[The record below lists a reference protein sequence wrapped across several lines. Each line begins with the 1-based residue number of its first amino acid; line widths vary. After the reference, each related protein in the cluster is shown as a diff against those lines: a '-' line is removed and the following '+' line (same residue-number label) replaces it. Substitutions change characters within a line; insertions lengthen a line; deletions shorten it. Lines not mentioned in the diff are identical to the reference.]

1 MRLTDVTLV
10 VREALRIY
18 REQAAAVL
26 LPGVVLF
33 LAVGLPIAVLG
44 EVPAK
49 STGDVLLRVVAGF
62 LDLLASYLYYGYVDD
77 VAEEARR
84 GGSVDMRQT
93 LARAVP
99 VVPALI
105 AGSVL
110 VSLGIVLGLLLLV
123 LPGVWLATRM
133 AVLLPVIS
141 IERPGPIRAI
151 RRSSRLVKGSFGPV
165 LVTVTLA
172 VVLEGVIGDGLEDLG
187 GELAPE
193 ELWNGYAQIL
203 CRQVA
208 FAVANVFLAPLAGLI
223 MATTYF
229 RLREAERGETAGS
242 H

>member
-1 MRLTDVTLV
+1 MRLTDVNAV
-10 VREALRIY
+10 VREAVRIY
-18 REQAAAVL
+18 REQARAVL

-33 LAVGLPIAVLG
+33 LAIGLPIALLG
-44 EVPAK
+44 EVPEK
-49 STGDVLLRVVAGF
+49 STGDVLLRVAAGF

-77 VAEEARR
+77 VAEEARG
-84 GGSVDMRQT
+84 GGSIGIRRT
-93 LARAVP
+93 LARALP

-105 AGSVL
+105 VGSVL
-110 VSLGIVLGLLLLV
+110 VSLGIVLGLLLLL
-123 LPGVWLATRM
+123 LPGIWLATRM
-133 AVLLPVIS
+133 AVVLPVIS

-172 VVLEGVIGDGLEDLG
+172 VVLEELIGDGLEDLA

-193 ELWNGYAQIL
+193 DLWSGYAQIL
-203 CRQVA
+203 CRQVTY
-208 FAVANVFLAPLAGLI
+208 AVANIFLAPLAGLI

-229 RLREAERGETAGS
+229 RLREAEAHQIEA

>member
-1 MRLTDVTLV
+1 MRLTDVTPV

-33 LAVGLPIAVLG
+33 LAIGLPIAVLG

-49 STGDVLLRVVAGF
+49 SGGDVLLRLGAAS

-77 VAEEARR
+77 VAQEAR
-84 GGSVDMRQT
+84 GGGAVGIRRT

-133 AVLLPVIS
+133 AVLLPAIS
-141 IERPGPIRAI
+141 IERLGPIEAI

-172 VVLEGVIGDGLEDLG
+172 VLLEEVIGDGLEDLA

-193 ELWNGYAQIL
+193 ELWSGYAQIL
-203 CRQVA
+203 CRQVTY
-208 FAVANVFLAPLAGLI
+208 AVANIFLAPLAGLI

-229 RLREAERGETAGS
+229 RLREAGHGQTAGG